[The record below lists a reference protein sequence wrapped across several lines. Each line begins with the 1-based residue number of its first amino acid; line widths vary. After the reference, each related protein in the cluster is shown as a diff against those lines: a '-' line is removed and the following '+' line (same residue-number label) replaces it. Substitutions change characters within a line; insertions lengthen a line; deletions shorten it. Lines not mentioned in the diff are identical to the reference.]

1 MARKR
6 ILDEPDDKDRW
17 LISYADLMTTM
28 FAFFVV
34 LYAVSSV
41 QDMKFQQMS
50 NSLGSALGNP
60 YPLTTTH
67 LVADANKPVLLEQP
81 QISTIFLA
89 AEPIPVSMPAP
100 LNISPILKEPLAVV
114 ASELPQLSDEDL
126 RQHQKL
132 EQDKSQIKS
141 IANELEQRLAPFV
154 DQGKV
159 RVSLSNWGISVEINA
174 SILFAAAETKLNPD
188 SFEILHSI
196 AQIMKDQ
203 PQSIHVAGY
212 TDNKVINNPYYP
224 SNWELSAA
232 RASSVVRLLIDAGI
246 DSKRLAALGYA
257 DNQPIAT
264 NATTDGRM
272 RNRRVQLS
280 IMANSTEELTTAYKN
295 QQATY

>member
-41 QDMKFQQMS
+41 QDIKFKQMS
-50 NSLGSALGNP
+50 NSLGSALGNS
-60 YPLTTTH
+60 LTTPQT
-67 LVADANKPVLLEQP
+67 VADPNKPLLLEHP

-89 AEPIPVSMPAP
+89 AEPIPVSMLAP
-100 LNISPILKEPLAVV
+100 LNISPILIEPLAVV

-132 EQDKSQIKS
+132 EQDKTQIKS
-141 IANELEQRLAPFV
+141 IANELEQRLASFV

-159 RVSLSNWGISVEINA
+159 KVSLSNWGISVEINA

-188 SFEILHSI
+188 SYVILQSI

-246 DSKRLAALGYA
+246 DSNRLAALGYA

-280 IMANSTEELTTAYKN
+280 IMANSTEELTSASKN
-295 QQATY
+295 QLSVN